1 MITMINYFL
10 ITRPIIRDD
19 TSGLSAY
26 KIARQERIE
35 KKKQKTVCTG
45 VEENE

>member
-1 MITMINYFL
+1 MITMLNYFP

-19 TSGLSAY
+19 TIGLSANE
-26 KIARQERIE
+26 IARQERIE
-35 KKKQKTVCTG
+35 KKQKTVCTG